1 VSDPLGL
8 TPEQRIRSNMFAAF
22 QRRELWWP
30 DDVTEAI
37 EVPHTACGYC
47 RAISG
52 HTPDCIGQLAETLH
66 DVQAQIDTREDA

>member
-8 TPEQRIRSNMFAAF
+8 TPDQRTRSNMFAVF

-30 DDVTEAI
+30 PDVEQAI
-37 EVPHTACGYC
+37 ERPEPAACGYC

-66 DVQAQIDTREDA
+66 DLELRLGQEDA